1 MSDQL
6 QAEPFAG
13 IPNGNRR
20 LAAHFTCV
28 YQHQNNHP
36 ITKLPTYPI
45 LHVVHRAG
53 VVSSLSMRF
62 MTWNSLGMGVD
73 KQALLRIY
81 KASNSIDF
89 IFLQEGDAG
98 FDNAK
103 TESNSCPT
111 MMFFDRSSSA
121 LEVVAALSSSEIGIG
136 PASGVSRAAYYNIV
150 ATAAAY
156 ADVAEAACTHY
167 LAKQT
172 IKDWILTPAQAGKRI
187 NGKAVRVH
195 RGRVDGAG
203 DKNFKAELVRQI
215 LDPVQKRLNL
225 LGHRRPKAIDLTAR
239 TLRIYYWHAP
249 LGRDTTLAEVGFG
262 PTYSGLAGDG
272 CGGELAVAANILFA
286 KHLGAT
292 GAFPDDTILVGD
304 LNINNK
310 AAKAIYSTTNVITSQ
325 DGWCHAIANANLPL
339 TSEVTQL
346 VEGDLGQSDHSPIVF
361 TIV

>member
-1 MSDQL
+1 
-6 QAEPFAG
+6 
-13 IPNGNRR
+13 
-20 LAAHFTCV
+20 
-28 YQHQNNHP
+28 
-36 ITKLPTYPI
+36 
-45 LHVVHRAG
+45 
-53 VVSSLSMRF
+53 MRF
-62 MTWNSLGMGVD
+62 MTWNSLGMGAD

-121 LEVVAALSSSEIGIG
+121 IEVVAALSSSEIGIG

-150 ATAAAY
+150 ATAAY

-172 IKDWILTPAQAGKRI
+172 IKDWILTPAQAVVGGKPIKGR
-187 NGKAVRVH
+187 KVRLR
-195 RGRVDGAG
+195 RGSVDGAG
-203 DKNFKAELVRQI
+203 DKNFKAELVKQI

-225 LGHRRPKAIDLTAR
+225 LGHRRPKAIALTAR

-262 PTYSGLAGDG
+262 PTYSGLAADG

-310 AAKAIYSTTNVITSQ
+310 AAKAIYSTNNVITSH

-339 TSEVTQL
+339 TAEVTQL
-346 VEGDLGQSDHSPIVF
+346 VEDDLGQSDHSPIVF
-361 TIV
+361 TIA